1 MLSLQNQNKILTSYI
16 QKVDRM
22 KEQCVSIHCY
32 RPAVSYPTVLYYNL
46 RCWLKCQFL
55 PERRHNRFVVSD
67 YNEPFFLYD
76 LKNIDASQY
85 NESNLFKVKSFTI

>member
-32 RPAVSYPTVLYYNL
+32 RPAVLYPTVLYYNL
-46 RCWLKCQFL
+46 RCWLKCKFL
-55 PERRHNRFVVSD
+55 PERRHNRFVVIA
-67 YNEPFFLYD
+67 YNEPFFCTIGKILMH
-76 LKNIDASQY
+76 LNIM
-85 NESNLFKVKSFTI
+85 KVIYSR